1 MPIGRWFFPQM
12 EAKKGRDKRLNIIV
26 EQIDPEILQGNL

>member
-1 MPIGRWFFPQM
+1 MPIGRWFFPHL